1 MSAVSRGNHRPPE
14 NHPRGSKRWNAVCS
28 PSGCFCAPQQRT
40 GRRRVSRS
48 RFSLNRRRVQKDG
61 KLSLESC
68 SSLRLLYLPR
78 FPFAQGSHFV
88 PRRTCPD
95 CLFPSSFSRP
105 SARCAGL
112 ILSFSTDSRSG
123 SIDFACVRGQGARYF
138 RPSRRPRET
147 QFLGACSAPAW
158 STLAARRYLG
168 SFTPNVETES
178 WHNFRRRRWR
188 AQLTPFHASATI
200 PTALS
205 ILRLALPCLALPCL
219 SPQRLVPRRVTSS
232 SRPDSVRR
240 DRFLPFLCPL
250 QSVAAAGR
258 AYSFVVDIVA
268 SRF

>member
-1 MSAVSRGNHRPPE
+1 M
-14 NHPRGSKRWNAVCS
+14 
-28 PSGCFCAPQQRT
+28 
-40 GRRRVSRS
+40 
-48 RFSLNRRRVQKDG
+48 
-61 KLSLESC
+61 
-68 SSLRLLYLPR
+68 YLPR

-200 PTALS
+200 PPALS
-205 ILRLALPCLALPCL
+205 ILRLALPCLAFPF
-219 SPQRLVPRRVTSS
+219 PAMPRPS
-232 SRPDSVRR
+232 SRHVFFSTRLGSPRPFSAFPLPAPKRCCRWSCVFVRRRHRRISLLKVAPRGIRGSLGGIPINPLATPRAQIKLAPSVR
-240 DRFLPFLCPL
+240 
-250 QSVAAAGR
+250 GR
-258 AYSFVVDIVA
+258 ACFVVWSKA
-268 SRF
+268 TEER